1 MKLVEEASATEGVA
15 ATCEALDVCRATYYR
30 HCGPD
35 VYWGAHRPPP
45 PRSLLP
51 VERRAVLDVRHE
63 DRFADLAPAQVYATL
78 SSTTSYWATRL
89 ITTKNPPRRKAS

>member
-1 MKLVEEASATEGVA
+1 MKLVEETSAIEGVE

-30 HCGPD
+30 HRGPD
-35 VYWGAHRPPP
+35 VYWVAHRPPP

-51 VERRAVLDVRHE
+51 VERRAVLDVLHE

-78 SSTTSYWATRL
+78 LDCNACE
-89 ITTKNPPRRKAS
+89 K